1 MGKLNLGSGN
11 MSPRKL
17 TAADKKAIVSTYRS
31 SAESTTALADRYG
44 VSNSTISRLLKI
56 NIPEDEY
63 ELLISEK
70 RSQRGESEEDLLL
83 DLPIAE
89 GASKAIA
96 EGASKAIA
104 EGASKAIVADAS
116 EAIVADASEAHD
128 ETESEEPLGDVP
140 LEIPRLRVTVGG
152 NRRVRRRSSAT
163 EEEDSPEQNTKP
175 SAPKPIT
182 RAQKYSTDTLN
193 DEPSELE
200 LDQYNEPL
208 PLAPPVMP
216 SIPMP
221 IRARAEDS
229 SVASF
234 DKGLSVKPQSVIS
247 GASAQHQPLEPE
259 EDVQQDLSM
268 VASIFGEEMADM
280 SDLLD
285 EDEDDLPEEEGWSDV
300 VLPALM
306 APEMQVLPLASAT
319 LPRTCYI
326 VVDKFAELVACPLRD
341 FVELGKVSGES
352 PQNTLPVFDNQRVAK
367 RFSNNRNQRVIKV
380 PDSGVFYKTIDHLL
394 AKGIS
399 LMLVD
404 GRIYSLR

>member
-1 MGKLNLGSGN
+1 

-63 ELLISEK
+63 ELLISGK
-70 RSQRGESEEDLLL
+70 RSQRGENEEEALL
-83 DLPIAE
+83 DLPLAE
-89 GASKAIA
+89 GASKAIN
-96 EGASKAIA
+96 
-104 EGASKAIVADAS
+104 D
-116 EAIVADASEAHD
+116 HD
-128 ETESEEPLGDVP
+128 ETESEENLEDLP
-140 LEIPRLRVTVGG
+140 LEIPKPRVTVGG

-163 EEEDSPEQNTKP
+163 EEEESPEQNTKP

-182 RAQKYSTDTLN
+182 RAQKYSTTPGVSEAIDIP
-193 DEPSELE
+193 DEPIE

-208 PLAPPVMP
+208 PLAPPIIP

-221 IRARAEDS
+221 VRARVEDNL
-229 SVASF
+229 VASF
-234 DKGLSVKPQSVIS
+234 DKDFSVKPQPVIS
-247 GASAQHQPLEPE
+247 GASAQQKPLEE
-259 EDVQQDLSM
+259 EDRQQDLSM

-285 EDEDDLPEEEGWSDV
+285 EDDDDLPEEEGWSEA

-326 VVDKFAELVACPLRD
+326 VVDKFAELVACPLRE
-341 FVELGKVSGES
+341 FVELGKVSGDA

-367 RFSNNRNQRVIKV
+367 RFSNSRNQRVIKV

>member
-31 SAESTTALADRYG
+31 SPESTTALADRYG

-63 ELLISEK
+63 ELLISGK
-70 RSQRGESEEDLLL
+70 RNQRGENEEDSLL
-83 DLPIAE
+83 DLPIAPL
-89 GASKAIA
+89 APSVIA
-96 EGASKAIA
+96 EGA
-104 EGASKAIVADAS
+104 DR
-116 EAIVADASEAHD
+116 EAIDDHD
-128 ETESEEPLGDVP
+128 ETESEENFEDLP
-140 LEIPRLRVTVGG
+140 LEIPKPRVTVGG

-163 EEEDSPEQNTKP
+163 EEDESPEQNTKP
-175 SAPKPIT
+175 NAPKPIT
-182 RAQKYSTDTLN
+182 RAQKYATDIP
-193 DEPSELE
+193 DEPIELE

-208 PLAPPVMP
+208 PLAPPVIP
-216 SIPMP
+216 SRPMP
-221 IRARAEDS
+221 VRTRVEDN
-229 SVASF
+229 SVTSF
-234 DKGLSVKPQSVIS
+234 DKGFSVKPQPVVFSGTS
-247 GASAQHQPLEPE
+247 GASAQHKPLEPE

-285 EDEDDLPEEEGWSDV
+285 EDDDDLPEEEGWSEA
-300 VLPALM
+300 VLPTLM

-341 FVELGKVSGES
+341 FVELGKVSGDS
-352 PQNTLPVFDNQRVAK
+352 PQNTLPVFDSQRVAK
-367 RFSNNRNQRVIKV
+367 RFSNSRNQRVIKV

>member
-1 MGKLNLGSGN
+1 

-44 VSNSTISRLLKI
+44 VSNSTISRLLKN

-63 ELLISEK
+63 ELLISERRVQK
-70 RSQRGESEEDLLL
+70 GENEEDNLI
-83 DLPIAE
+83 DLPSDE
-89 GASKAIA
+89 G
-96 EGASKAIA
+96 EGEQILNTQSLNTQ
-104 EGASKAIVADAS
+104 S
-116 EAIVADASEAHD
+116 
-128 ETESEEPLGDVP
+128 TEEELTPD
-140 LEIPRLRVTVGG
+140 IPRLRISGGISSPATTG

-163 EEEDSPEQNTKP
+163 EEEESLEQNTRP

-182 RAQKYSTDTLN
+182 RAQKYSIDSPVS
-193 DEPSELE
+193 DEQPEI
-200 LDQYNEPL
+200 DQYNEPL
-208 PLAPPVMP
+208 PTVQPVVAA
-216 SIPMP
+216 SISTPMP
-221 IRARAEDS
+221 ILNRMTDIVSAAER
-229 SVASF
+229 
-234 DKGLSVKPQSVIS
+234 
-247 GASAQHQPLEPE
+247 PE
-259 EDVQQDLSM
+259 AIEEEIQQDLSM

-285 EDEDDLPEEEGWSDV
+285 DDDDDLPDEEGWSAESV
-300 VLPALM
+300 IPTIM
-306 APEMQVLPLASAT
+306 APEMQVMPLASAT

-341 FVELGKVSGES
+341 FVELGQASSNSEA
-352 PQNTLPVFDNQRVAK
+352 PQNTLPVFDSQRVAK
-367 RFSNNRNQRVIKV
+367 RFSNARNQRVIKV

>member
-1 MGKLNLGSGN
+1 

-44 VSNSTISRLLKI
+44 VSNSTISRLLKN

-63 ELLISEK
+63 ELLISERRVQK
-70 RSQRGESEEDLLL
+70 GENEEENLL
-83 DLPIAE
+83 DLSSDE
-89 GASKAIA
+89 G
-96 EGASKAIA
+96 EGEQILNTQS
-104 EGASKAIVADAS
+104 
-116 EAIVADASEAHD
+116 
-128 ETESEEPLGDVP
+128 TEEELTPD
-140 LEIPRLRVTVGG
+140 IPRLRISNGISSPATTG
-152 NRRVRRRSSAT
+152 NRRVRRRSSAI
-163 EEEDSPEQNTKP
+163 EEEESLEQNTKS

-182 RAQKYSTDTLN
+182 RAQKYSIDSPVS
-193 DEPSELE
+193 DEQPEI
-200 LDQYNEPL
+200 DQYNEPL
-208 PLAPPVMP
+208 PTVPPVVATP
-216 SIPMP
+216 VSTPMP
-221 IRARAEDS
+221 ILNRMTDIVSAAER
-229 SVASF
+229 
-234 DKGLSVKPQSVIS
+234 
-247 GASAQHQPLEPE
+247 PE
-259 EDVQQDLSM
+259 AIEEIQQDLSM

-285 EDEDDLPEEEGWSDV
+285 DDDDDLLDEEGWSAESV
-300 VLPALM
+300 IPTIM
-306 APEMQVLPLASAT
+306 APEMQVMPLASAT

-341 FVELGKVSGES
+341 FVELGQSSSNGEF
-352 PQNTLPVFDNQRVAK
+352 PQNTLPVFDSQRVAK
-367 RFSNNRNQRVIKV
+367 RFSNARNQRVIKV

>member
-1 MGKLNLGSGN
+1 

-70 RSQRGESEEDLLL
+70 RSQRGENEEDLLL
-83 DLPIAE
+83 DLPSAE
-89 GASKAIA
+89 GA
-96 EGASKAIA
+96 GC
-104 EGASKAIVADAS
+104 
-116 EAIVADASEAHD
+116 EAIETHD
-128 ETESEEPLGDVP
+128 ETANEENLNNLP
-140 LEIPRLRVTVGG
+140 LEIPKPRVTVGG
-152 NRRVRRRSSAT
+152 SRRVRRRSSAT
-163 EEEDSPEQNTKP
+163 EEEESPEQNTKP
-175 SAPKPIT
+175 IAPKPIT
-182 RAQKYSTDTLN
+182 RAQRYSTDIP
-193 DEPSELE
+193 DEPIELE

-208 PLAPPVMP
+208 PLAQPVIP

-221 IRARAEDS
+221 VRARVENNAI
-229 SVASF
+229 ASF
-234 DKGLSVKPQSVIS
+234 DKGFSVKPQPVTS
-247 GASAQHQPLEPE
+247 GTSGINAQHKPLEPE
-259 EDVQQDLSM
+259 EDIQQDLSM

-285 EDEDDLPEEEGWSDV
+285 EDEDDLPEEEGWSEA
-300 VLPALM
+300 VLPTLM

-341 FVELGKVSGES
+341 FVELGKVSGDA

-367 RFSNNRNQRVIKV
+367 RFSNSRNQRVIKV
-380 PDSGVFYKTIDHLL
+380 PDSSVFYKTIDHLL

>member
-1 MGKLNLGSGN
+1 LGSGN

-63 ELLISEK
+63 ELLISGK
-70 RSQRGESEEDLLL
+70 RSQRGENEEDSLL
-83 DLPIAE
+83 DLPIAPL
-89 GASKAIA
+89 APSVIA
-96 EGASKAIA
+96 EGATGEQIW
-104 EGASKAIVADAS
+104 S
-116 EAIVADASEAHD
+116 EEAHD
-128 ETESEEPLGDVP
+128 ETDSEENLNDLP
-140 LEIPRLRVTVGG
+140 LEIPKPRVTVGG
-152 NRRVRRRSSAT
+152 NRRVRRRSSAS
-163 EEEDSPEQNTKP
+163 EEEESPEQITKP

-182 RAQKYSTDTLN
+182 RAQKYSIDPT
-193 DEPSELE
+193 DEPNDLE

-208 PLAPPVMP
+208 PVAPPVIP

-221 IRARAEDS
+221 VRARVEDIS
-229 SVASF
+229 IASL
-234 DKGLSVKPQSVIS
+234 DKDFPVKPQPITS
-247 GASAQHQPLEPE
+247 GAQHKPLEPE

-285 EDEDDLPEEEGWSDV
+285 EDDDDLPEEEGWSEE

-341 FVELGKVSGES
+341 FVELGKVSGDS

>member
-1 MGKLNLGSGN
+1 

-31 SAESTTALADRYG
+31 SGESTTALADRYG
-44 VSNSTISRLLKI
+44 VSSSTISRLLKN

-63 ELLISEK
+63 ESLISDK
-70 RSQRGESEEDLLL
+70 RTQRGENEEEILLEPQASL
-83 DLPIAE
+83 EEGSTNEMAAE
-89 GASKAIA
+89 FA
-96 EGASKAIA
+96 
-104 EGASKAIVADAS
+104 
-116 EAIVADASEAHD
+116 
-128 ETESEEPLGDVP
+128 P
-140 LEIPRLRVTVGG
+140 EIPRLRVTAITTG

-163 EEEDSPEQNTKP
+163 EEDVNSEQTTR
-175 SAPKPIT
+175 SGAPRPIT
-182 RAQKYSTDTLN
+182 RAQKYSADAPFVDALITFDQFTETASEAPQITL
-193 DEPSELE
+193 
-200 LDQYNEPL
+200 
-208 PLAPPVMP
+208 PPVIPTAIPNSYFDQTPPPATKVVIQKSLPRLASDADMAP
-216 SIPMP
+216 ESIEEMQQN
-221 IRARAEDS
+221 
-229 SVASF
+229 
-234 DKGLSVKPQSVIS
+234 LSV
-247 GASAQHQPLEPE
+247 
-259 EDVQQDLSM
+259 
-268 VASIFGEEMADM
+268 VAGIFGEEM

-285 EDEDDLPEEEGWSDV
+285 DDEDDLPDEEGWTERII
-300 VLPALM
+300 PALV

-341 FVELGKVSGES
+341 FVELGKVSGDA

-404 GRIYSLR
+404 GRIYSLK

>member
-1 MGKLNLGSGN
+1 MGAQRWVKIGKLNLGSEK

-44 VSNSTISRLLKI
+44 VSNSTISRLLKN

-63 ELLISEK
+63 ELLISERRVQK
-70 RSQRGESEEDLLL
+70 GENEEDNLI
-83 DLPIAE
+83 DLPSDE
-89 GASKAIA
+89 G
-96 EGASKAIA
+96 EGEYILNTQS
-104 EGASKAIVADAS
+104 
-116 EAIVADASEAHD
+116 
-128 ETESEEPLGDVP
+128 TEEELTPD
-140 LEIPRLRVTVGG
+140 IPRLRISGGISSPATTG

-163 EEEDSPEQNTKP
+163 EEEESLEQNTRP

-182 RAQKYSTDTLN
+182 RAQKYSIDSPVS
-193 DEPSELE
+193 DEQPEI
-200 LDQYNEPL
+200 DQYNEPL
-208 PLAPPVMP
+208 PTVQPVVAA
-216 SIPMP
+216 SISTPMP
-221 IRARAEDS
+221 ILNRMTDIVSAAER
-229 SVASF
+229 
-234 DKGLSVKPQSVIS
+234 
-247 GASAQHQPLEPE
+247 PE
-259 EDVQQDLSM
+259 AIEEEIQQDLSM

-285 EDEDDLPEEEGWSDV
+285 DDDDDLPDEEGWSAESV
-300 VLPALM
+300 IPTIM
-306 APEMQVLPLASAT
+306 APEMQVMPLASAT

-341 FVELGKVSGES
+341 FVELGQASSNSEA
-352 PQNTLPVFDNQRVAK
+352 PQNTLPVFDSQRVAK
-367 RFSNNRNQRVIKV
+367 RFSNARNQRVIKV